1 MLKFILKKMALM
13 IPMLLIIS
21 LVVFLGLRSTGVDP
35 ITFMISPEIQSQN
48 PELVEQ
54 MREELGL
61 NDGLMVQYVRWLG
74 QIVKGDLG
82 YTFKGES
89 IADILAVR
97 LPYTL
102 ELSLYAMVFSA
113 IIGITIGIF
122 SAIRQNGIIDYV
134 GRFLAV
140 LGQAVPQFLVGI
152 IVIQIFSIKLGWFPA
167 SNRVSPDATS
177 AFVDAFLHLFLPV
190 LTLTIGMVAVL
201 MRYARNTMLDVLNSD
216 YIKTARSKGI
226 PEWKVY
232 LKHGFRNAMKPV
244 MVILMFRIPALIGGS
259 VVIESVFSYPGIG
272 LTMTNAVTS
281 SDYNVVL
288 VITLIIAAVMLICS
302 FMVDVFNALLD
313 PRVRLGE

>member
-1 MLKFILKKMALM
+1 MLKFILKKLAMM
-13 IPMLLIIS
+13 IPMLLVIS
-21 LVVFLGLRSTGVDP
+21 LVVFVGLRSTGVDP
-35 ITFMISPEIQSQN
+35 MTFVVPPEVMSQQ

-54 MREELGL
+54 LREELGY
-61 NDGLMVQYVRWLG
+61 NDHIVVQYFRWLG
-74 QIVKGDLG
+74 NLVQGDLG
-82 YTFKGES
+82 LTNKGEDIGNI
-89 IADILAVR
+89 IATR

-102 ELSLYAMVFSA
+102 ELSAYAMLFSA
-113 IIGITIGIF
+113 IIGIGIGII
-122 SAIRQNGIIDYV
+122 SAIRQNGIVDYI
-134 GRFLAV
+134 GRVLAV

-152 IVIQIFSIKLGWFPA
+152 IMIWIFSIQLGIFPA
-167 SNRVSPDATS
+167 ANRVSPDATN
-177 AFVDAFLHLFLPV
+177 AFVDAFMHLFLPV
-190 LTLTIGMVAVL
+190 TTLTIGMVAVL

-244 MVILMFRIPALIGGS
+244 LVILMFRIPALIAGS

-272 LTMTNAVTS
+272 TAMTNAITNM
-281 SDYNVVL
+281 DYNLVL
-288 VITLIIAAVMLICS
+288 VITLIIAAVMLVCS

>member
-21 LVVFLGLRSTGVDP
+21 LVVFLGLRSTDVDP

-89 IADILAVR
+89 IAEILAVR

-216 YIKTARSKGI
+216 YIKTARSKG
-226 PEWKVY
+226 W
-232 LKHGFRNAMKPV
+232 
-244 MVILMFRIPALIGGS
+244 
-259 VVIESVFSYPGIG
+259 
-272 LTMTNAVTS
+272 
-281 SDYNVVL
+281 
-288 VITLIIAAVMLICS
+288 
-302 FMVDVFNALLD
+302 
-313 PRVRLGE
+313 

>member
-1 MLKFILKKMALM
+1 MLKFILKKLALM

-21 LVVFLGLRSTGVDP
+21 LVVFIGLRSTGVDP
-35 ITFMISPEIQSQN
+35 ITFMVSPEIQSQN

-54 MREELGL
+54 LREELGL
-61 NDGLMVQYVRWLG
+61 NDSLFVQYIRWLG
-74 QIVKGDLG
+74 QILKGDLG

-102 ELSLYAMVFSA
+102 ELSLYAMIFSA
-113 IIGITIGIF
+113 VIGISIGII
-122 SAIRQNGIIDYV
+122 SAIRQNGIIDYI

-152 IVIQIFSIKLGWFPA
+152 IVIQVFAIQLGWFPA
-167 SNRVSPDATS
+167 SNRVSPDATN
-177 AFVDAFLHLFLPV
+177 AFVDAFQHLFLPV

>member
-1 MLKFILKKMALM
+1 MLKFILKKLALM

-21 LVVFLGLRSTGVDP
+21 LVVFIGLRSTGVDP
-35 ITFMISPEIQSQN
+35 ITFMVSPEIQSQN

-54 MREELGL
+54 LREELGL
-61 NDGLMVQYVRWLG
+61 NDGLLVQYVRWLG
-74 QIVKGDLG
+74 QILKGDLG

-102 ELSLYAMVFSA
+102 ELSAYAMIFSA
-113 IIGITIGIF
+113 VIGISIGII
-122 SAIRQNGIIDYV
+122 SAIRQNGIIDYL

-152 IVIQIFSIKLGWFPA
+152 IVIQVFAIQLGWFPA
-167 SNRVSPDATS
+167 SNRVSPDATN

>member
-1 MLKFILKKMALM
+1 MLKFILKKLALM

-21 LVVFLGLRSTGVDP
+21 LVVFIGLRSTGVDP
-35 ITFMISPEIQSQN
+35 ITFMVSPEIQSQN

-54 MREELGL
+54 LREELGL
-61 NDGLMVQYVRWLG
+61 NDGLFVQYIRWLG
-74 QIVKGDLG
+74 QILKGDLG

-102 ELSLYAMVFSA
+102 ELSAYAMIFSA
-113 IIGITIGIF
+113 VIGISIGII
-122 SAIRQNGIIDYV
+122 SAIRQNGVIDYL

-152 IVIQIFSIKLGWFPA
+152 IVIQIFAIQLGWFPA
-167 SNRVSPDATS
+167 SNRVSPDATN